1 MDHDETRDGAEP
13 PVRAHGVVQPPE
25 GLTAEQESAF
35 EAAVIHAEATVVGHP
50 GGPRYRQEL
59 SRSISV
65 LGNVFITL
73 SGVTPA
79 ASVFIIA
86 PVALAAAGS
95 GSFLSFVFAAIV
107 GVFMA
112 FCWAELSAAFPIAGG
127 DYALV
132 WHSFKG
138 RSAPLAGPVSFIT
151 FALYADFIAFI
162 PATIA
167 LGAGTYF
174 GVVANIDPR
183 YIGAVI
189 MIIAAGVAMLK
200 IRFNA
205 ALTGAFLAIEL
216 AALLIL
222 VILGLSHAHNWSS
235 LVHPA
240 VGGAHGLLTPVAFSG
255 VLALT
260 AVAIFSYNGY
270 ANSVNFAEET
280 SGTSRNVARA
290 ILWSLV
296 ITVAAELIPITAT
309 IVGAPSLATMTRSVV
324 PLEYFI
330 DATANHSLYTVVS
343 IGIVLAIFNAVIAIV
358 LSYGRILYSSARDRA
373 FPGPLSRWM
382 AYVHPSF
389 QTPWLP
395 TAFIGVLGAVLCL
408 TVSLNTL
415 VNLTGAS
422 LVADY
427 ALIAIAALVARPMRA
442 TAHSPYKMPFW
453 PLPPLLALACLGYVF
468 TQQTSLLLKVTLITM
483 GVGLVYWAV
492 VILPQRG
499 RAWNLLHAAT
509 SDDPVHDGQAVR
521 AAEAGRAGQ

>member
-1 MDHDETRDGAEP
+1 MDNGEPRDVPEP
-13 PVRAHGVVQPPE
+13 AAAGHEVVQPPE

-35 EAAVIHAEATVVGHP
+35 QTAVVHAEAVVAGQP
-50 GGPRYRQEL
+50 GGDRYKQEL
-59 SRSISV
+59 SRSINV
-65 LGNVFITL
+65 LGNIFITL

-138 RSAPLAGPVSFIT
+138 RTSPLAGPVSFIT

-183 YIGAVI
+183 YIGAAI

-216 AALLIL
+216 AALVVLT
-222 VILGLSHAHNWSS
+222 VLGLTHAHHWGS
-235 LVHPA
+235 LFHPV
-240 VGGAHGLLTPVAFSG
+240 VGGAHGLLVPVAFSG

-280 SGTSRNVARA
+280 AGNSRNVAKA

-309 IVGAPSLATMTRSVV
+309 IVGAPSLAAMTRSAV

-330 DATANHSLYTVVS
+330 DATANHSLYKVVS
-343 IGIVLAIFNAVIAIV
+343 IGIVLAIFNAVVAIV

-373 FPGPLSRWM
+373 FPGPVSRWM
-382 AYVHPSF
+382 AYIHPQF

-427 ALIAIAALVARPMRA
+427 ALIAIAAMVARPVGA
-442 TAHSPYKMPFW
+442 TAHSPYKMPLW

-483 GVGLVYWAV
+483 GAGLVYWAV

-499 RAWNLLHAAT
+499 RAWNLLDPAV
-509 SDDPVHDGQAVR
+509 SDQQQP
-521 AAEAGRAGQ
+521 AEAGK

>member
-1 MDHDETRDGAEP
+1 MDQNEPREAMEP
-13 PVRAHGVVQPPE
+13 PVASHGVVQPPE
-25 GLTAEQESAF
+25 GLTADQEADF
-35 EAAVIHAEATVVGHP
+35 GAAIATVGAAVESLP
-50 GGPRYRQEL
+50 GGQRYKQEL
-59 SRSISV
+59 SRSINV

-138 RSAPLAGPVSFIT
+138 RTSPLAGPVSFIT

-183 YIGAVI
+183 YIGAII
-189 MIIAAGVAMLK
+189 MILAAGVAMLK

-205 ALTGAFLAIEL
+205 LLTGAFLAIEL
-216 AALLIL
+216 AALLVL
-222 VILGLSHAHNWSS
+222 TVLGVGHAHHWGS
-235 LVHPA
+235 LFHPV

-280 SGTSRNVARA
+280 AGPSRNVARA

-309 IVGAPSLATMTRSVV
+309 IVGAPSLATMTKSAV

-330 DATANHSLYTVVS
+330 NATGNHSLYTVLS

-358 LSYGRILYSSARDRA
+358 LSYSRILYSSARDRA

-382 AYVHPSF
+382 AYIHPNF

-427 ALIAIAALVARPMRA
+427 AFIAIAALVARPTGA
-442 TAHSPYKMPFW
+442 TAHSTYKMPLW
-453 PLPPLLALACLGYVF
+453 PLPPLLALASLGYVF
-468 TQQTSLLLKVTLITM
+468 TQQTGLLLKVTLITM
-483 GVGLVYWAV
+483 AVGLVYWAV

-499 RAWNLLHAAT
+499 KAWNLLDAAA
-509 SDDPVHDGQAVR
+509 DDR
-521 AAEAGRAGQ
+521 KSAGAS